1 PITGFSVTNG
11 APGGTRYD
19 QHDECINIFW
29 LGRNNISE
37 IDLII
42 SNAQAMVSWLKS
54 VGKRFVIL
62 PDFPGGTEPTGST
75 NNNYVRILNNLYKQ
89 NFPDNYCQINGIDLL
104 QNFMNHY
111 NPTSPGDVED
121 INNGVTPRSLRYD
134 NLHPSQS
141 ISGSVTPEYALYA
154 GADVNAEFVYNF
166 MKLKGWVL

>member
-1 PITGFSVTNG
+1 
-11 APGGTRYD
+11 
-19 QHDECINIFW
+19 
-29 LGRNNISE
+29 
-37 IDLII
+37 
-42 SNAQAMVSWLKS
+42 
-54 VGKRFVIL
+54 
-62 PDFPGGTEPTGST
+62 
-75 NNNYVRILNNLYKQ
+75 
-89 NFPDNYCQINGIDLL
+89 DLL